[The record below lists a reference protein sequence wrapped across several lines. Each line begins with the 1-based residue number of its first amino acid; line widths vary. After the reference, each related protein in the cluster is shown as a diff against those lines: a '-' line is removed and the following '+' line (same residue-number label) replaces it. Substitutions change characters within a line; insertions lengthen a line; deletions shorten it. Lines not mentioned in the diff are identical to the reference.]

1 MSKIDKILYGIVFL
15 LVASTLLILV
25 DIGFQAKNKLKLS
38 SKEKIFNKP
47 GNSAL
52 LLKVNGEIHSGRSTV
67 QSTGADSILAELR
80 SIEDREDV
88 KGILIEVDS
97 PGGTV
102 GASQEIYDELMYLRN
117 EKGKKIVIS
126 MKDLAASGG
135 YYIASASDFIFTQ
148 AGTITGSIGV
158 ITMSP
163 NISGLLKKY
172 SVEMRVYKAG
182 KYKDILSMFKTATKE
197 EDEIIRKLLSDT
209 YNRFIKD
216 VSLGRK
222 MEQSLIAKL
231 AEGKI
236 YSGEEAVKVK
246 LADAIGGRRE
256 ALKKLNELVGEDL
269 ELIQSEENPLDRFFE
284 ILGVKTNRLAI
295 NPVFKDIK
303 QFPVLVILPSAIS
316 IPLLPENL

>member
-15 LVASTLLILV
+15 LFASTVLVLV
-25 DIGFQAKNKLKLS
+25 DIGIQAKNKLKLT
-38 SKEKIFNKP
+38 SKDKMFNKP

-80 SIEDREDV
+80 SIEDREEV

-135 YYIASASDFIFTQ
+135 YYIASASDFIYTQ

-222 MEQSLIAKL
+222 MDLSLISKL

-246 LADAIGGRRE
+246 LADGIGGRRE
-256 ALKKLNELVGEDL
+256 AHKKLNELVGEDL
-269 ELIQSEENPLDRFFE
+269 ELIQSEENPFDRFFE
-284 ILGVKTNRLAI
+284 ILGVKTNRLSI
-295 NPVFKDIK
+295 SPVFKDIK